1 MKNNHYNFYCKLQVF
16 WEPSGHHLLTASQDC
31 SSMFWNTETGE
42 CVQELK
48 GHTDHVFSVETSY
61 FGDMI
66 LTASK
71 DNTCCIWR
79 QSK

>member
-1 MKNNHYNFYCKLQVF
+1 M
-16 WEPSGHHLLTASQDC
+16 LTASQDC
-31 SSMFWNTETGE
+31 SSMFWNTDTGE

-48 GHTDHVFSVETSY
+48 GHMGHVFSAEISY

-71 DNTCCIWR
+71 DNTCSVWR